1 MLRFRSET
9 CVEGALPRIC
19 LVWSIRIEET
29 RQRVKDERWS
39 YIVTNWYPRD
49 SKRRRGRPLRR
60 WSDDITQIAGKT
72 WARAAM
78 DRKSWLLM
86 EEAFTAKCGPYNKY

>member
-1 MLRFRSET
+1 
-9 CVEGALPRIC
+9 
-19 LVWSIRIEET
+19 
-29 RQRVKDERWS
+29 
-39 YIVTNWYPRD
+39 

-78 DRKSWLLM
+78 DRESWLLM
-86 EEAFTAKCGPYNKY
+86 EEAFTVKGGPYNKY